1 MTFLATGFQQVDLS
15 EDQGK
20 LVRCLSDIRNH
31 PFFRSVKEESFELL
45 KISPGDIIL
54 EIGCGPLDDVHILAG
69 RCNPGGLVIG
79 SDISSSLVTLAKKA
93 SSIPNL
99 SYIRMDGQYSA
110 VRDGICDA
118 VREDR
123 VLQHVQD
130 PQQVIEEMYRVLKPG
145 GRCVLFEPDWENFI
159 LDGAD
164 EEVTRTVLNFW
175 SDQFACG
182 HIGRKLR
189 RMCLHA
195 GFTDVE
201 VHPRTMIMTTL
212 KEAETIFTVTEN
224 ANRAASAGCVSQ
236 EEADA
241 FQAHLITMDQ
251 KGLFFG
257 SFTGYLVSGKKQDL
271 DLS

>member
-1 MTFLATGFQQVDLS
+1 MTFLATGFQQVDHS
-15 EDQGK
+15 EDQEK

-45 KISPGDIIL
+45 QISPGDIIL

-69 RCNPGGLVIG
+69 RCSPEGLVIG

-93 SSIPNL
+93 FNIPNL

-110 VRDGICDA
+110 VRDGVCDA

-130 PQQVIEEMYRVLKPG
+130 PRHVIDEMYRVLKPG

-159 LDGAD
+159 IDGVD
-164 EEVTRTVLNFW
+164 EGVTRAILNFW

-182 HIGRKLR
+182 HIGRKLSR
-189 RMCLHA
+189 LCQNA
-195 GFTDVE
+195 GFTDVT
-201 VHPRTMIMTTL
+201 VYPRTMIMTTL

-224 ANRAASAGCVSQ
+224 ANRAAVAGCVSQ
-236 EEADA
+236 KEADA
-241 FQAHLITMDQ
+241 FLAHLTEVDR

-257 SFTGYLVSGKKQDL
+257 SFTGYLVSGKK
-271 DLS
+271 